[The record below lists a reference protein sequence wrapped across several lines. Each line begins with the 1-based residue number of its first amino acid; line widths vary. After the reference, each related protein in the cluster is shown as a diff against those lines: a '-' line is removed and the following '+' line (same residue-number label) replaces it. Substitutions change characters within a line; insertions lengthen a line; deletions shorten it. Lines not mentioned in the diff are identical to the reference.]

1 MRFVIQ
7 AAKLQKLF
15 ERAKFDLR
23 VGGYKI
29 QWYGIETS

>member
-15 ERAKFDLR
+15 ERAKFDLY
-23 VGGYKI
+23 VGGYKT
-29 QWYGIETS
+29 YSGE